1 MAIRPLLE
9 ILLNRLE
16 RAGSAHA
23 FCLLC
28 YRTSASADTSIL
40 SSKAYPKMDEF
51 RGQVSRVHLLF
62 QCGNECHVCGAN
74 DPLEVVLFLS
84 YVGYLI
90 KTALIS

>member
-1 MAIRPLLE
+1 
-9 ILLNRLE
+9 
-16 RAGSAHA
+16 
-23 FCLLC
+23 
-28 YRTSASADTSIL
+28 
-40 SSKAYPKMDEF
+40 MDEF